1 MAQVRNIYYY
11 CVYYILYSQA
21 MSVLYVHIIYILLY
35 THSYILLYYFTHIST
50 GTPET
55 VFVERKTHRES
66 WAGEVSVKERFVI
79 PEKQVQSLIGKSSVC
94 RVCMRLGVEL
104 LGAV

>member
-1 MAQVRNIYYY
+1 MP
-11 CVYYILYSQA
+11 CVYSYTPYTIHTLIPYIP
-21 MSVLYVHIIYILLY
+21 HILL
-35 THSYILLYYFTHIST
+35 HIPLYT

-79 PEKQVQSLIGKSSVC
+79 PEKQVQSLIGK
-94 RVCMRLGVEL
+94 RMR
-104 LGAV
+104 

>member
-1 MAQVRNIYYY
+1 MP
-11 CVYYILYSQA
+11 
-21 MSVLYVHIIYILLY
+21 
-35 THSYILLYYFTHIST
+35 HSYILLHIPLCA

-79 PEKQVQSLIGKSSVC
+79 PEKQVQSLIGKS
-94 RVCMRLGVEL
+94 RVCMKLGVEL
-104 LGAV
+104 LVASM